1 MADKIVSLGDVR
13 KKLYYIFRSYDI
25 PKCVRNDVFGAL
37 KKIPEVKAVR
47 HGQWIR
53 TGGYACGDH
62 EFKCSVCDETYWEGT
77 GFADRAHYCSNCGAE
92 MRGGDNNDG

>member
-37 KKIPEVKAVR
+37 KKIPEVKAVPER
-47 HGQWIR
+47 CLHCEKKI
-53 TGGYACGDH
+53 TK
-62 EFKCSVCDETYWEGT
+62 E
-77 GFADRAHYCSNCGAE
+77 
-92 MRGGDNNDG
+92 